1 MVKLGVLRSQP
12 TPRPS
17 PSQEGRGSQES
28 GGERITKINVVMAIE
43 DFFYVQLNGFDIS
56 REEEGRGEKG
66 ESFFITNYP
75 DMI

>member
-12 TPRPS
+12 TPNASQPTPH

-43 DFFYVQLNGFDIS
+43 DFFYVQLNGFEVI
-56 REEEGRGEKG
+56 
-66 ESFFITNYP
+66 INYSLL
-75 DMI
+75 IINY